1 MTEHFSKKIISFFSF
16 LILIFFNVHSL
27 SLSDFSSGLARIF
40 DWSTD
45 ENEGTTSFRSLL
57 IPFGGRSESLGSA
70 FTGLSDD
77 ISFLQFNPAGSALQK
92 QTQLS
97 VFHNAWIAD
106 SKLDTIAYTTRFKN
120 LGLGTYFSCF
130 YVPFSEYNN
139 WGDKVSSSYYS
150 ESVFALNVAYN
161 FLAGYDFKGITVGA
175 SLKIAWR
182 GMPDYTDKDTNEII
196 SSSGISQSSLA
207 FMADFGAMLQFN
219 FLKFFA
225 SREPNVRIG
234 IAAQNLGA
242 GFTGFSK
249 KIESD
254 EGLPSSFSVGISI
267 KPLKY
272 LTFSADFKQP
282 VNFFYPTYLKPY
294 IGFGVS
300 VQFTDFLAALAGFEI
315 KGGNP
320 KLSAGFEFEISKI
333 RMNFN
338 YSLDLT
344 TSYSPVNKISLCAKM
359 ILGDRG
365 RSDFDSKVDELY
377 KAGLIYY
384 TEGKWED
391 AIETWNECLKLNRRF
406 DPARKGIV
414 SAESIIFTIQTA
426 EEFKKLN

>member
-16 LILIFFNVHSL
+16 FILIFSNVHSL
-27 SLSDFSSGLARIF
+27 SLSDFSSKLADIF

-45 ENEGTTSFRSLL
+45 DDEGTTSFRSLL

-175 SLKIAWR
+175 SLKTAWR
-182 GMPDYTDKDTNEII
+182 GMPDYTNKDSDEII

-225 SREPNVRIG
+225 SRDPNVRIG

-242 GFTGFSK
+242 GFTGFSQ
-249 KIESD
+249 KIEAD
-254 EGLPSSFSVGISI
+254 DGLPSSFSVGISI

-272 LTFSADFKQP
+272 LTFSADFKLP
-282 VNFFYPTYLKPY
+282 VNFFYATLLKPY
-294 IGFGVS
+294 IGFGAS
-300 VQFTDFLAALAGFEI
+300 VQFTDFLAVLAGFEI

-320 KLSAGFEFEISKI
+320 KISAGFEFEVSKI

-377 KAGLIYY
+377 KAGLVYY
-384 TEGKWED
+384 TEGKWEE

-406 DPARKGIV
+406 DPARKGIA
-414 SAESIIFTIQTA
+414 SAESIIYTIQTA

>member
-16 LILIFFNVHSL
+16 FILIFSNVHSL
-27 SLSDFSSGLARIF
+27 SLSDFSSKLADIF

-97 VFHNAWIAD
+97 IFHNAWIAD

-175 SLKIAWR
+175 SLKTAWR
-182 GMPDYTDKDTNEII
+182 GMPDYTDKDSDEII
-196 SSSGISQSSLA
+196 STSGISQSSLA

-225 SREPNVRIG
+225 SRDPNVRIG

-242 GFTGFSK
+242 GFTGFSQ
-249 KIESD
+249 KIEAD
-254 EGLPSSFSVGISI
+254 DGLPSSFSVGISI

-272 LTFSADFKQP
+272 LTFSVDFKQP
-282 VNFFYPTYLKPY
+282 VNFFYATYLKPY
-294 IGFGVS
+294 IGFGAS
-300 VQFTDFLAALAGFEI
+300 VQFTDFLAVLAGFEI

-320 KLSAGFEFEISKI
+320 KISAGFEFEVSKI

-377 KAGLIYY
+377 KAGLVYY
-384 TEGKWED
+384 TEGKWEE
-391 AIETWNECLKLNRRF
+391 AIETWNKCLKLNRRF
-406 DPARKGIV
+406 DPARKGIA
-414 SAESIIFTIQTA
+414 SAESIIYTIQTA

>member
-16 LILIFFNVHSL
+16 FILIFSNVHSL
-27 SLSDFSSGLARIF
+27 SLSDFSSKLTDIF

-175 SLKIAWR
+175 SLKTAWR
-182 GMPDYTDKDTNEII
+182 GMPDYTDKDSDEII
-196 SSSGISQSSLA
+196 STSGISQSSLA

-225 SREPNVRIG
+225 SRDPNVRIG

-249 KIESD
+249 KIEAD
-254 EGLPSSFSVGISI
+254 DGLPSSFSVGISI

-272 LTFSADFKQP
+272 LTFSADFKLP
-282 VNFFYPTYLKPY
+282 VNFFYATLLKPY
-294 IGFGVS
+294 IGFGAS
-300 VQFTDFLAALAGFEI
+300 VQFTDFLAVLAGFEI

-320 KLSAGFEFEISKI
+320 KISAGFEFEISKI

-359 ILGDRG
+359 LLGDRG

-377 KAGLIYY
+377 KAGLVYY
-384 TEGKWED
+384 TEGKWEE

-406 DPARKGIV
+406 DPARKGIA
-414 SAESIIFTIQTA
+414 SAESIIYTIQTA